1 MPTKATFLSASPHA
15 VSLITQNRSIKER
28 KGKLKFALKFLS
40 QNIEEVFGLRLQDKR
55 LIVATADGFFILDL
69 SSAGLGE
76 SG

>member
-1 MPTKATFLSASPHA
+1 M
-15 VSLITQNRSIKER
+15 
-28 KGKLKFALKFLS
+28 KGKFKFVVQFLL

-69 SSAGLGE
+69 SSAALRE